1 MQKLLENPQFM
12 KIALTAA
19 IGTFLFFLILLLGFV
34 LYRKLKNEVRGE
46 SLAQSPTRISENNSA
61 FSLAAYEGV
70 IRKLKDQEKELERL
84 RKSERER
91 AFESAS
97 MSEAVLSNLGSGVLL
112 FSPAGLVRQ
121 ANPAARSLLG
131 YASPTGLHARDAF
144 RGVTEV
150 RLPVLPPGDA
160 SLAPL
165 ADVAGA
171 QCLVTAVEQ
180 SIKSGLSFRRL
191 EADYTAPDGKQ
202 RVLGVTVSPVKG
214 VTGDVLGAAV
224 LVSDLTEITHLS
236 RQVRLCENMASLGEM
251 SAGIAHEFKNSLATI
266 SGYAQM
272 LTPAEAATPPSGSNP
287 ADTQFA
293 GKITAETASLSRI
306 VNDFLNFARPQGFAH
321 EPVDLVAVLRDCA
334 EECRV
339 QLDFPTESAAEPRPY
354 IVAADPTALRQ
365 AFSNLLRNSAEAVTE
380 GQQPIVRV
388 AMEETPEAVR
398 LSLADNG
405 CGIPAE
411 ALPRVFVPFF
421 TTKASGTGLGL
432 ALVHRIVTDQ
442 GGAIQVESVPGSTT
456 FTLTLPRPKK
466 PPVSG

>member
-19 IGTFLFFLILLLGFV
+19 IGTFFFFLILLLGYM
-34 LYRKLKNEVRGE
+34 LYRKLKNEVHGE
-46 SLAQSPTRISENNSA
+46 SLAQSPIRIAENNSA

-84 RKSERER
+84 RRSERER

-131 YASPTGLHARDAF
+131 YASPTGLHTRDVF
-144 RGVTEV
+144 RGVSEV
-150 RLPVLPPGDA
+150 RLPVLPPGDDSLSA
-160 SLAPL
+160 LADQAGSLA
-165 ADVAGA
+165 
-171 QCLVTAVEQ
+171 LVTAVEQ
-180 SIKSGLSFRRL
+180 SMKLGFSFRRL
-191 EADYTAPDGKQ
+191 EADYVAPDGKQ
-202 RVLGVTVSPVKG
+202 RVLGITISPVKG

-236 RQVRLCENMASLGEM
+236 RQVRLRENMASLGEM

-266 SGYAQM
+266 SGYSQM
-272 LTPAEAATPPSGSNP
+272 LSADDATRAAD
-287 ADTQFA
+287 AQFA

-306 VNDFLNFARPQGFAH
+306 VNDFLNFARPQGFAQ

-339 QLDFPTESAAEPRPY
+339 QLDFGAAEPGTRV
-354 IVAADPTALRQ
+354 VAADPTALRQ
-365 AFSNLLRNSAEAVTE
+365 ALSNLLRNSAEAVTE
-380 GQQPIVRV
+380 GQQAIVRV
-388 AMEETPEAVR
+388 AMDETPDTLR
-398 LSLADNG
+398 LTLADNG
-405 CGIPAE
+405 CGIPEE

-432 ALVHRIVTDQ
+432 ALVHRIITEQ
-442 GGAIQVESVPGSTT
+442 GGSIQVESVPGSTT
-456 FTLTLPRPKK
+456 FTLTLPRPKN
-466 PPVSG
+466 PPISG